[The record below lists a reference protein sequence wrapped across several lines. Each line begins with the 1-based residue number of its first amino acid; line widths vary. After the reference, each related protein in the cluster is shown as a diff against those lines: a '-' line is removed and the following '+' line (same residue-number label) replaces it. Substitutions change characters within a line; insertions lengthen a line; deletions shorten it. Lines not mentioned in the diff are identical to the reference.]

1 MLGSFFSF
9 SFRSPLLIIAHLI
22 QYLNSQATIMEIGF
36 SVLCVYSQ
44 NTIIPENDNS
54 SPSVRKDNQCQVC
67 SGSACVIS
75 QESLQ
80 KYYGGMVFTISTFA
94 LLQSVSN
101 TAAQCIKYKSDHITL
116 LLRTFQQLPVSLSQ
130 RPCYNLPVLWFD
142 ASPLPLW
149 LHSPAPPTPPNSCCS
164 INYLEPCAI
173 FSKLLS

>member
-1 MLGSFFSF
+1 MTIA
-9 SFRSPLLIIAHLI
+9 LL
-22 QYLNSQATIMEIGF
+22 QWGRTI
-36 SVLCVYSQ
+36 
-44 NTIIPENDNS
+44 
-54 SPSVRKDNQCQVC
+54 SVR
-67 SGSACVIS
+67 SALGSACVIS

-149 LHSPAPPTPPNSCCS
+149 LHFPPPPQFMLLHKLPWALCYFLKTLILGSLQFLS
-164 INYLEPCAI
+164 LLFGMVA
-173 FSKLLS
+173 SKIATWVFTLWILRT